1 MAMRFGSVIAGVMLP
16 LPARVE
22 RLRLGIGRTAGVT
35 GDRRS
40 SASIAA

>member
-1 MAMRFGSVIAGVMLP
+1 MRFGSVMAGVMLP

-22 RLRLGIGRTAGVT
+22 RLRLGIGRTDDVT
-35 GDRRS
+35 DGHRS